1 MDMEKVAQTIALSH
15 PLSSTH
21 NQSNIMH
28 LSPHFQLVEFI
39 RSSTADVLDI
49 DNTLSPLVDR
59 DLVIISNLARI
70 CHTILEPLRTHARCP
85 IIISSGYRSP
95 TLNRAVGGAA
105 HSQHLTGEAVDIRI
119 PSSETGREWFEWM
132 RTHLPFDQLIK
143 ERATRSSPTFW
154 IHVSLRASGDQRQQV
169 IDNLV
174 KNKA

>member
-1 MDMEKVAQTIALSH
+1 
-15 PLSSTH
+15 
-21 NQSNIMH
+21 MH

-70 CHTILEPLRTHARCP
+70 CHTILEPLRTHARRP

-143 ERATRSSPTFW
+143 ERATRSSPSFW